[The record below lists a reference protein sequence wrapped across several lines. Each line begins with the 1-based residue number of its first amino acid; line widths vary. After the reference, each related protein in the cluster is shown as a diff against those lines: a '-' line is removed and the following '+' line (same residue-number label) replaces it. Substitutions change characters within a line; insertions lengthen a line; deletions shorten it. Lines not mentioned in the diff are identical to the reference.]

1 MKNKIL
7 FRLQKRRQFEK
18 FPEKEL
24 SDMLDYKEKGTA
36 ALRVAG
42 EDDNEGVAK
51 YCLRK
56 VGSRL
61 W

>member
-1 MKNKIL
+1 
-7 FRLQKRRQFEK
+7 
-18 FPEKEL
+18 
-24 SDMLDYKEKGTA
+24 MLDYKEKGTA